1 MKETYDPSSVL
12 RFPTNL
18 TIVGVGGCGKKLA
31 REVCSYDWLLDYC
44 SENGNRLNIYTMDTD
59 IAESK
64 DDQKLAEKIMR
75 KVNASKNPVVSE
87 FISCHLPQL
96 ANVSSA
102 CDLTSSK
109 VSASIK
115 RTRSINT
122 WWLHDPENNGITFQD
137 LKDIDHKVTDD
148 FTGGVHRRRAIS
160 KAVLYKVLSQGQT
173 KGWPDFS
180 VPGDTAI
187 IVGIGGG
194 TGSGMFIDL
203 ARAIREKRKENNI
216 YLFAVLPTTSEGEKE
231 KLNAAI
237 ALTEIEFLNVS
248 HEERLFDH
256 VIFVSLGPTGY
267 KNGDNESEVLHD
279 FDSVFPQILVNY
291 FHVQNS
297 DLHLDDTE
305 KSYSSFVFADSHIIE
320 YPVEELRNLKK
331 QYNDIVDELGKIV
344 DEKNKLNE
352 NIEELL
358 TDKKVIE
365 LLDKSMIKEQSTP
378 TVDVFEFLKTEY
390 RNIEKVWKNN
400 IAKLLKYHSVEKIE
414 EYIKYNIPDTQFE
427 KIGKYDD
434 FTSYISQVKYCTQNV
449 EPHELKDETDKKLS
463 ILIPKTLETLE
474 KTSNLFKRVAV
485 VENEECRSV
494 LINILKGKK
503 EISPL
508 VGTLKIKRQ
517 EKEALDIKLKETEQ
531 KINELNSLSTK
542 VDEKI
547 EIILNDIDSDLASYA
562 ENIEILKN
570 LPDNEKELK
579 NKLDEYISKL
589 KSGKVKEKK
598 KDNWYSSTG
607 RNQLREDIGSV
618 SSDVGLNLESLN
630 KFMDSVTDYYY
641 YKYMLEEIEKFSMK
655 RFLVGNKQALKSKY
669 TQEKGKAEEYIN
681 SNKKDWG
688 IVIAPPFEII
698 IPEDF
703 LTLGLIKKSEEL
715 IKKIF
720 NSIYN
725 DLNKNSISGDLNKDS
740 ISIEKMKVIFE
751 FGDRIKIRQNLR
763 EYLRGL
769 YLNVAGYFKKE
780 QELSKYKRDLEEEI
794 KEKSIQLNMLE
805 KVEDSRNKTFTTRDA
820 FEKEYTKFNNYY
832 VNINKEI
839 KVETTRGVYKTKFGD
854 VNPQIL
860 SLVGDESNLSNL
872 DADAN
877 GESELDKLINL
888 AKSRYQNLFESRKLG
903 VNSLRISLSDTEKW
917 NFDKAA
923 LVVSSTSGYVRSE
936 LMRSNMRREINSSLS
951 LRDPDD
957 ALFTTHGHTKPWEI
971 ALTFFAASSF
981 FDNIYPLVAGGGYWE
996 NYAKNKENILHHVLK
1011 LQDGKYITREAILS
1025 SEAAG
1030 KIANNDNI
1038 REISRQIMGLYKT
1051 KSLKE
1056 ALKLEN
1062 Q

>member
-1 MKETYDPSSVL
+1 MPETEMTEIDCARQVL

-31 REVCSYDWLLDYC
+31 REVCNYDWLLDYC
-44 SENGNRLNIYTMDTD
+44 SDNGNKLNIYTMDTD
-59 IAESK
+59 IAESRA
-64 DDQKLAEKIMR
+64 DQELADKIR
-75 KVNASKNPVVSE
+75 KKVNASKNPVISE
-87 FISCHLPQL
+87 FVSCHLPQL

-109 VSASIK
+109 VSESIK
-115 RTRSINT
+115 RTRSIKT
-122 WWLHDPENNGITFQD
+122 WWLHDPDNDGITFQD

-203 ARAIREKRKENNI
+203 ARAIREKRKENTI
-216 YLFAVLPTTSEGEKE
+216 SLFAVLPTTSEGEKE

-237 ALTEIEFLNVS
+237 ALTELEYLNVS

-267 KNGDNESEVLHD
+267 MNGDNESKVLHD

-305 KSYSSFVFADSHIIE
+305 KSYSSFVFADSHVIE

-344 DEKNKLNE
+344 EEKNKLNE

-358 TDKKVIE
+358 TDKKIIGI
-365 LLDKSMIKEQSTP
+365 LANSTIREQATP

-390 RNIEKVWKNN
+390 RNIEKVWKNK
-400 IAKLLKYHSVEKIE
+400 IATLLKYHSVEKIE

-434 FTSYISQVKYCTQNV
+434 FTSYISQVKNCNQNV
-449 EPHELKDETDKKLS
+449 ESHELKDETDKKLS
-463 ILIPKTLETLE
+463 LLIPTALETLE
-474 KTSNLFKRVAV
+474 RTSNLFKRLAV

-517 EKEALDIKLKETEQ
+517 EIEVLVTKREELEQ
-531 KINELNSLSTK
+531 EIAKLNSQCNE
-542 VDEKI
+542 VEEKI
-547 EIILNDIDSDLASYA
+547 ELILNDIDSFLASY
-562 ENIEILKN
+562 EQIREILKK
-570 LPDNEKELK
+570 LPDNEKNLK
-579 NKLDEYISKL
+579 NKLDEYIDKL
-589 KSGKVKEKK
+589 KSGKVKEKR
-598 KDNWYSSTG
+598 KDSWYSSAG
-607 RNQLREDIGSV
+607 RNQLRDEIESV
-618 SSDVGLNLESLN
+618 SSDIGLNLESLN
-630 KFMDSVTDYYY
+630 KFMDNVTDYYY
-641 YKYMLEEIEKFSMK
+641 YKYMLEEIDKFSMK
-655 RFLVGNKQALKSKY
+655 RFLIGNKQALKSKY
-669 TQEKGKAEEYIN
+669 TQEKGKAEDYIN

-703 LTLGLIKKSEEL
+703 LTLGVIKKSEEL
-715 IKKIF
+715 IKQIS
-720 NSIYN
+720 NSISR
-725 DLNKNSISGDLNKDS
+725 DLNKYS
-740 ISIEKMKVIFE
+740 ISIETMKKICE
-751 FGDRIKIRQNLR
+751 SGDRVKIRQNLR

-769 YLNVAGYFKKE
+769 YLDDIGYFKNKQKLDE
-780 QELSKYKRDLEEEI
+780 EMRVLDEEI
-794 KEKSIQLNMLE
+794 KEKNDQLYMLE
-805 KVEDSRNKTFTTRDA
+805 KVEASRNGTFKTRDTLLN
-820 FEKEYTKFNNYY
+820 EYTKFNNYY
-832 VNINKEI
+832 MDINKEI
-839 KVETTRGVYKTKFGD
+839 KAETTRGVYKTRFGN

-860 SLVGDESNLSNL
+860 SLIGNESNLGNL
-872 DADAN
+872 DQDAN
-877 GESELDKLINL
+877 GKSELDELLNL
-888 AKSRYQNLFESRKLG
+888 AKSRYQNLFESGKLG

-936 LMRSNMRREINSSLS
+936 LMKSNMRREVNSSLS
-951 LRDPDD
+951 LRNPDD

-996 NYAKNKENILHHVLK
+996 YYERNKENILHHVLK

-1030 KIANNDNI
+1030 KIANNDNV
-1038 REISRQIMGLYKT
+1038 REISRQVMGLYKT